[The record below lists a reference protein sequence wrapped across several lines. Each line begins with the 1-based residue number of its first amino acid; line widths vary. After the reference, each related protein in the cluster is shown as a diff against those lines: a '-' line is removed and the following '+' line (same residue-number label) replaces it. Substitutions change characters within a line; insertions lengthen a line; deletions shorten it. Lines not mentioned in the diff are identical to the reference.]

1 MSESYK
7 DKAVALG
14 YSAGWGLVRLAPE
27 PLARGVFRRGAD
39 LAFHRGAGAQLRKN
53 LARVLAVPADQV
65 PDSLVRRS
73 LRSYAR
79 YWREAFRLPAMD
91 HARLAREV
99 NAAVAQQHHLD
110 EPLKAGRGVV
120 IVLPHMGNWDLAGV
134 WLAVKHGQFTTV
146 AERLKPESLYQ
157 KFLAYRESLGFEIL
171 PHASLSAAEAEHG
184 AVAEAA
190 GGGPYRIL
198 AQRLREGKVVC
209 LLADRGMSRGSVP
222 VRFFGETARF
232 PPGPARLA
240 AATGAALVTA
250 HTWYEPEGSPEGRWR
265 AEVGPAI
272 NVEDGVEAATGRV
285 AAAFEAAIAARP
297 EDWHMLQP
305 LWDADRGSVGA
316 A

>member
-1 MSESYK
+1 MSEGFQEK
-7 DKAVALG
+7 LATWG

-27 PLARGVFRRGAD
+27 PVARGAFRKGAD
-39 LAFHRGAGAQLRKN
+39 LAFQRGAGAQLRDN
-53 LARVLAVPADQV
+53 LARVLAVPAEQV
-65 PDSLVRRS
+65 PDELIRRS

-91 HARLAREV
+91 HARLARDV
-99 NAAVAQQHHLD
+99 NAAVTRQQHLD
-110 EPLKAGRGVV
+110 DPLAAGRGVV
-120 IVLPHMGNWDLAGV
+120 IALPHMGNWDLAGV
-134 WLAVKHGQFTTV
+134 WLTAKHGQFTTV

-171 PHASLSAAEAEHG
+171 PHLSSAD
-184 AVAEAA
+184 EAA
-190 GGGPYRIL
+190 GEGPYKIL

-232 PPGPARLA
+232 PLGPAKLA
-240 AATGAALVTA
+240 AETGAALVTA
-250 HTWYEPEGSPEGRWR
+250 HTWYEPEGTPEGRWR
-265 AEVGPAI
+265 AEVGPEI
-272 NVEDGVEAATGRV
+272 ETGDGVEAATGRI
-285 AAAFEAAIAARP
+285 AAAFETAIADRP

-305 LWDADRGSVGA
+305 LWETDRARPRPA